1 MFSTVLW
8 SSVYVP
14 LTLFFFW
21 SIDHGL
27 LYYPWMA
34 CSYTRCTLDRIMEMN
49 IGLKGFQATEISVQK
64 HKQPPCTK
72 QILAILHAT
81 RNGHHRV
88 VRSCTIYLPAG
99 CYGHHLNSGAVLR
112 SSWSRRGDS
121 ACKHDLARCGPRSHQ
136 ILPYVPGTWSCLA
149 CPEHLRL
156 SHSTPFSEIPGSLF
170 TVQIHQNLPKPC
182 NLGWLHLESHL
193 TYLPGD
199 KPTWPSQ
206 PVTGLLLPRC
216 LSQVLQPTRISWDLL
231 DLEFGV

>member
-64 HKQPPCTK
+64 HKQPRCTK

-88 VRSCTIYLPAG
+88 VRSCTIYLPQDVMATTWTVVQCWDLPDLG
-99 CYGHHLNSGAVLR
+99 GETQLANMIWLGVALGHIRSYPMCLGHGAA
-112 SSWSRRGDS
+112 WP
-121 ACKHDLARCGPRSHQ
+121 A
-136 ILPYVPGTWSCLA
+136 
-149 CPEHLRL
+149 L
-156 SHSTPFSEIPGSLF
+156 SISDFLIQL
-170 TVQIHQNLPKPC
+170 
-182 NLGWLHLESHL
+182 
-193 TYLPGD
+193 
-199 KPTWPSQ
+199 PSQ
-206 PVTGLLLPRC
+206 KSQAHCLLCKYIGTFPN
-216 LSQVLQPTRISWDLL
+216 PAT
-231 DLEFGV
+231 